1 MEAMLY
7 DSLKDKNVLCNLCNH
22 RCIIKNSGRG
32 ICNVRENRDGIL
44 VSLIYGRLIAQHVD
58 PIEKKPLFHFMPGS
72 LSFSIATVGCN
83 FKCLFC
89 QNADIAQMPFDRDGM
104 IAGEYCS
111 PASVVERAK
120 KTGCKSISHTYTEP
134 TINFE
139 FILETAKLAHAEG
152 MSNILVTNG
161 YMTAQALEI
170 IGQYIDAANIDLK
183 AFSPEFYKRYCGA
196 KLEHVKD
203 TLKLMKS
210 AGIFVEVT
218 TLLIPGL
225 NDDVDEISNL
235 ASFIAESLGT
245 ETPWHVSRFHP
256 TYRLTD
262 RPPTPLATLVKARKT
277 GIEAGLRYV
286 YTGNVPGENGENTFC
301 DNCGKVLID
310 RWGFNMKKNLIEKGL
325 CPDCG
330 AEIDGVWAE

>member
-1 MEAMLY
+1 MEAILY
-7 DSLKDKNVLCNLCNH
+7 DSLKDKKVLCNLCNH

-44 VSLIYGRLIAQHVD
+44 ISLIYGRLIAQHVD

-89 QNADIAQMPFDRDGM
+89 QNADIAQMPSDRDGM

-111 PASVVERAK
+111 PVSVVERAK
-120 KTGCKSISHTYTEP
+120 KTGCKSISYTYTEP
-134 TINFE
+134 TVNFE
-139 FILETAKLAHAEG
+139 FILETAKLAHTEG

-161 YMTAQALEI
+161 YMTARALEI

-183 AFSPEFYKRYCGA
+183 AFNPEFYKKYCGA

-203 TLKLMKS
+203 TLKFMKS

-225 NDDVDEISNL
+225 NDDMDEISNL

-262 RPPTPLATLVKARKT
+262 RPSTPLATLVKARKT
-277 GIEAGLRYV
+277 GMEAGLRYV

-301 DNCGKVLID
+301 YNCGKILVK
-310 RWGFNMKKNLIEKGL
+310 RWGLNMKQNLIVQGL
-325 CPDCG
+325 CHACG
-330 AEIDGVWAE
+330 AEIDGVWTE